1 MTLTNSTVLT
11 EDDILFAFCSGPGS
25 QGDKSNVFVTRAG
38 DVYSLSL
45 FDPRCDAFMAQVCP
59 FVDVP
64 QHADCECALSIDWE
78 CINLYGAH
86 SLFVHKSVAKAFISA
101 VREYHSNEMLDK
113 WLEVA
118 VDLVAVRLVAVNR
131 FVEAQD
137 NPFCGYET
145 ALAEI
150 RNGQKV
156 SHWIWYVFPQLR
168 GLGLSS
174 MARYYGVADRYEAQI
189 YLDHPLLG
197 KRIREINAALL
208 QHKDKPVESILG
220 PVDALK
226 VKSCM
231 TMFNFLAPGEIF
243 GEVIHSFYN
252 GECCEQTLKLMSE
265 K

>member
-38 DVYSLSL
+38 DVYRFSVFEPGCEEL
-45 FDPRCDAFMAQVCP
+45 MAQLCP
-59 FVDVP
+59 F
-64 QHADCECALSIDWE
+64 ADERQRDDQECDELQCTDWF
-78 CINLYGAH
+78 CINLFGAH
-86 SLFVHKSVAKAFISA
+86 SLYVHSSMSEAFTNAIGEFHCS
-101 VREYHSNEMLDK
+101 EILDK
-113 WLEVA
+113 WLKVA
-118 VDLVAVRLVAVNR
+118 VGLVAVNR

-150 RNGQKV
+150 RTGKKV

-168 GLGLSS
+168 GLGRSS
-174 MARYYGVADRYEAQI
+174 MARYYGVADRFEAQI

-197 KRIREINAALL
+197 KRIREISDALL

-243 GEVIHSFYN
+243 CEVIHSFYN
-252 GECCEQTLKLMSE
+252 GERCEQTLKLMSE
-265 K
+265 N